1 MNARCRQENS
11 GEKRLGRKAEK
22 REVNDMTYDVLEK
35 VSKKDLIQWMRE
47 NIFLPDI
54 SNERFLRDVKL
65 DRLFAEQ
72 KELLE
77 REKYLN
83 KQLEANKKNTVA
95 FLDILIESQKN
106 DEKIE
111 KVSAKIQKLLGLGE

>member
-1 MNARCRQENS
+1 
-11 GEKRLGRKAEK
+11 
-22 REVNDMTYDVLEK
+22 MTYDVLEK

-54 SNERFLRDVKL
+54 SNEQFLRDVKL
-65 DRLFAEQ
+65 ARLFAVE

-77 REKYLN
+77 KDKILN
-83 KQLEANKKNTVA
+83 KQLEANTGNT
-95 FLDILIESQKN
+95 FSFMKILIESQKN

-111 KVSAKIQKLLGLGE
+111 KVSAEIKKLLGLQEKVGE